1 MNRTHTLLAIA
12 FIAAVIV
19 GWQLRPG
26 SPSRVEPAP
35 AFGTGTGAAS
45 AATPLPDT
53 PQPTPP
59 TIPSIE
65 RTPVAGADDARSAAA
80 QLLERNG
87 CQVTEQRFDPGTA
100 ELRDVYT
107 CPSRAPEAHPYESWS
122 DDTLANLAYG
132 DPKAAE
138 ILGLRHVISD
148 DPGEE
153 AMGLALLYRSAA
165 LSGDPDVFHKAIG
178 RRYAY
183 LSVNGEPQLH
193 NLRQLLIF
201 SLIGHRLQGKA
212 FDPTPI
218 ENRLREAEVPGQD
231 ITQLHAVAGRI
242 LRSMGDLQRE
252 ITGNTTIE
260 EAIADA

>member
-1 MNRTHTLLAIA
+1 VNRTHTLLAIVL
-12 FIAAVIV
+12 IAAAAI
-19 GWQLRPG
+19 GWQLRPT
-26 SPSRVEPAP
+26 AP
-35 AFGTGTGAAS
+35 PDVGPTPAAS
-45 AATPLPDT
+45 SSEPTATLAPDL
-53 PQPTPP
+53 PQPTLP
-59 TIPSIE
+59 TIPSIDPA
-65 RTPVAGADDARSAAA
+65 PVATAEDAGSATAR
-80 QLLERNG
+80 LLEKNG
-87 CQVTEQRFDPGTA
+87 CQVSEQRFDPRTA
-100 ELRDVYT
+100 EMRDVYT

-122 DDTLANLAYG
+122 DDALASLAYG

-138 ILGLRHVISD
+138 VLGLRHVTSR

-178 RRYAY
+178 QRYAY

-201 SLIGHRLQGKA
+201 SLIGRRLQGED
-212 FDPTPI
+212 FDPAPI
-218 ENRLREAEVPGQD
+218 ESKLREAQVPRQD
-231 ITQLHAVAGRI
+231 ITQLHSVAGQI

-252 ITGNTTIE
+252 ITGNTSIR